1 MKLLILTDS
10 KNASVKSAMLAE
22 AIETISKANGHLLV
36 CDAAKPFDIIL
47 LCAPTR
53 LAEALALKRLH
64 KTLVVGLFYKSE
76 LTRLYGNDFSEI
88 DFSYIL
94 RDVDIRIMFPFFYSS
109 EEISVPWTA
118 SPDTRQAT
126 GAATALH
133 TRKKLLVGIHEIFH
147 SNCTILKF
155 FQQLNKLTQVDIT
168 IDSDA
173 PNLQLAAN
181 PHIHVK
187 PLGNRLEQAVAES
200 DAVVGSGAAI
210 AFAIRHNVPF
220 AIVGERG
227 YGGIP
232 DNVNFPLHYRS
243 FFQGRLGGKFD
254 DPAPARLLE
263 EDIRAILATTADH
276 AQFRAYA
283 RDEIMAL
290 ASDMATRF
298 DVLAGFYDNFKRDA
312 VDVSQLA
319 FNPDMTIVK
328 GNGTY
333 WLLNRFTRQVI
344 CSLDE
349 AYAALAIGFAQ
360 GKPSPLSEGNR
371 KIINELIENRI
382 LIIAGS

>member
-22 AIETISKANGHLLV
+22 AIEAISKANGWQHASS
-36 CDAAKPFDIIL
+36 AAEPFDIIL
-47 LCAPTR
+47 TCSPTR
-53 LAEALALKRLH
+53 LAEALSLKRFH
-64 KTLVVGLFYKSE
+64 KAPVVGCFYKSE
-76 LTRLYGNDFSEI
+76 LTRLYGSDFSEI

-109 EEISVPWTA
+109 EEIAVPWA
-118 SPDTRQAT
+118 VRPESRQEAGVAT
-126 GAATALH
+126 SRHA
-133 TRKKLLVGIHEIFH
+133 RRKLLVCIHEIFH
-147 SNCTILKF
+147 SNCTVLKF
-155 FQQLNKLTQVDIT
+155 FQQLNKLTQADIT

-181 PHIHVK
+181 PHIRIE
-187 PLGNRLEQAVAES
+187 PLGPRLEQTVAES

-210 AFAIRHNVPF
+210 VFAIRHNVPF

-232 DNVNFPLHYRS
+232 DNTNFQLHYRS

-254 DPAPARLLE
+254 DPVPARLLD
-263 EDIRAILATTADH
+263 EDIRAMLEASADH

-283 RDEIMAL
+283 HNEIMAL
-290 ASDMATRF
+290 ASGMARRF
-298 DVLAGFYDNFKRDA
+298 DALAGFYDDFKRNSIDA
-312 VDVSQLA
+312 QQLA

-328 GNGTY
+328 GKGAY
-333 WLLNRFTRQVI
+333 WLLNRFTRQII

-349 AYAALAIGFAQ
+349 AYASLAVGFAQ
-360 GKPSPLSEGNR
+360 GKPPRLSEENR
-371 KIINELIENRI
+371 HIIAELIENRI
-382 LIIAGS
+382 LMFSA

>member
-22 AIETISKANGHLLV
+22 AIEAISKANGWQHASS
-36 CDAAKPFDIIL
+36 AAEPFDIIL
-47 LCAPTR
+47 TCSPTR
-53 LAEALALKRLH
+53 LADALSLKHFH
-64 KTLVVGLFYKSE
+64 KVPVVGCFYKSE

-133 TRKKLLVGIHEIFH
+133 ACKKLLVGIHEIFH

-232 DNVNFPLHYRS
+232 DNTNFQLYYRS

-254 DPAPARLLE
+254 DPVPARLLD
-263 EDIRAILATTADH
+263 EDIRAMLEASADH

-283 RDEIMAL
+283 HNEIMAL
-290 ASDMATRF
+290 ASGMACRF
-298 DVLAGFYDNFKRDA
+298 DALAGFYDDCKRNSIDA
-312 VDVSQLA
+312 QQLA

-333 WLLNRFTRQVI
+333 WLLNRFTRQII